1 MSLMSQLGT
10 DRLGAQVVD
19 GGTVFRVYAPSAKR
33 VQLTLVD
40 TLNTQSHLEMESLHD
55 GTWRLFV
62 PGVGHQ
68 QRYGY
73 RVQGPWDPLNGHHFN
88 PAKLLIDPR
97 ARAIAGGI
105 DYRGPIHGHMSHDPT
120 ERDPEDSFGSVPLS
134 VVVEDT
140 PPPEPIRERKR
151 MVDSVIYELHVRGF
165 TRTNPLV
172 PEHLRGTYAGLA
184 YPDVIDYL
192 KDLGVTAVQLLPV
205 HHFTSEPFVA
215 LKGLTNYWGYNTL
228 GFFAPHAAYAQR
240 GGVSNQ
246 VQEFKEMVTALHRAD
261 LEVIL
266 DVVYNHTAEGG
277 QKGPMLS
284 FRGIAND
291 VFYRLTNDRREDYDV
306 TGCGNSVDTSHHAV
320 GNLVLDS
327 MRYWVTEMGV
337 DGFRFDLATAL
348 VRDHQHHV
356 DLHHPLKQAI
366 DGDEVFQDVKMIA
379 EPWDVGPWGYQ
390 VGAWGPGWSEW
401 NDRFRDHTRDYWRSH
416 VHGVRELATRLSG
429 SGDLFDKPGRGPAA
443 SINFVTAHDGFTMH
457 DLVSYDVKHNQA
469 NDESNRDGTDNNRS
483 WNHGWEGPTD
493 DPAINALRARQVLN
507 LFATMLLSV
516 GTPMIT
522 AGDEF
527 GRTQRGNNNA
537 YCHDSPL
544 TWVNWDFDQ
553 RWDTVRG
560 RVRDLLR
567 LRADHRLLRP
577 ERFLYHQEV
586 RDAHGESLQR
596 VDLTW
601 MDGTNGQMGE
611 MAWHDGARRLLGM
624 YRSDETE
631 AWLVWFNSS
640 PDPIGISLPK
650 PPWGSGFQVVWHSAG
665 SDEVPQDKLAAGAA
679 MTVPGRSVILM
690 KVDVP
695 ATAAELHELERILR
709 ESGQR

>member
-1 MSLMSQLGT
+1 MFPVTQLGY
-10 DRLGAQVVD
+10 DRLGAQVAD
-19 GGTVFRVYAPSAKR
+19 GGTFFGLLAPTAER

-40 TLNTQSHLEMESLHD
+40 GRNKQRHLEMEPAGD

-62 PGVGHQ
+62 EGVGDQ

-73 RVQGPWDPLNGHHFN
+73 RVHGAWDPLNGQRFN
-88 PAKLLIDPR
+88 PAKLLLDPR
-97 ARAIAGGI
+97 ARAITGGV
-105 DYRGPIHGHMSHDPT
+105 DYRGPIHAHRLSDPLKP
-120 ERDPEDSFGSVPLS
+120 DSQDSFGSVPLS

-140 PPPEPIRERKR
+140 PPPEAIRERR
-151 MVDSVIYELHVRGF
+151 SMTDSVIYELHVRGF
-165 TRTNPLV
+165 TRTNALV

-215 LKGLTNYWGYNTL
+215 LMGLTNYWGYNTL

-240 GGVSNQ
+240 GSVSTQ

-261 LEVIL
+261 IEVIL

-277 QKGPMLS
+277 QDGPALS

-291 VFYRLTNDRREDYDV
+291 IFYRLTNDHREDYDV

-327 MRYWVTEMGV
+327 MKYWVEEMGV
-337 DGFRFDLATAL
+337 DGFRFDLATTL
-348 VRDHQHHV
+348 IRDHDHHV
-356 DLHHPLKQAI
+356 DHSHPLKQAI
-366 DGDEVFQDVKMIA
+366 DGDDVFRDIKMIA

-390 VGAWGPGWSEW
+390 VGAWGPGWAEW
-401 NDRFRDHTRDYWRSH
+401 NDHFRDHVRDYWRGH

-429 SGDLFDKPGRGPAA
+429 SGDLFDKPGRSPAA
-443 SINFVTAHDGFTMH
+443 NVNFVTAHDGFTMH

-469 NDESNRDGTDNNRS
+469 NGESNRDGTDNNRS

-493 DPAINALRARQVLN
+493 DPAINDLRARQALN
-507 LFATMLLSV
+507 FFATMILSV

-544 TWVNWDFDQ
+544 TWVNWDHDE
-553 RWDTVRG
+553 RWGVVRG
-560 RVRDLLR
+560 RIRDLLR
-567 LRADHRLLRP
+567 LRAATRLLRP
-577 ERFLYHQEV
+577 SRFLYHQEI
-586 RDAHGESLQR
+586 RDANGESLER

-611 MAWHDGARRLLGM
+611 MAWHDGTRRLLGM
-624 YRSDETE
+624 YRSDEHE
-631 AWLVWFNSS
+631 AWLAWFNSGAQ
-640 PDPIGISLPK
+640 PHDIVLPRL
-650 PPWGSGFQVVWHSAG
+650 PWGSAFQTVWHSA
-665 SDEVPQDKLAAGAA
+665 SEEEVSVDKLASGTR
-679 MTVPGRSVILM
+679 MTVPGRCVILM
-690 KVDVP
+690 KADVP
-695 ATAAELHELERILR
+695 TSAAELHTLTGIRGDSSHR
-709 ESGQR
+709 